1 MAQGLLDIVSQ
12 IGRGFEKIYDEQMPT
27 MQEARG
33 LLGVSPAQTAASVPQ
48 LQTPPGGLLVP
59 PPAQV
64 APVAAQAAPEV
75 TTGNVDWEFIG
86 ALEGNRIN
94 GYIPKNTKTGKILG
108 KSGVTIGTGVDLGSK
123 NAAYFSELDKS
134 IRDKLSPYFGLK
146 GTAAANK
153 LKAEPLG
160 LTKEEVIKINKITK
174 KSEIANVKERWKS
187 AEKAENLPENFDDL
201 PKWMATTVASVLFQ
215 YGNPAKKTPDF
226 WRAVTSG
233 DVPAIEREL
242 RDFDD
247 KYPTRRNAEADY
259 LTGTLNT
266 SRSDLRTIIQRNAI
280 NPMLDTQGMDAF

>member
-27 MQEARG
+27 MQEVRG
-33 LLGVSPAQTAASVPQ
+33 LLGVSPAQSAASVPQ

-59 PPAQV
+59 PPAQA
-64 APVAAQAAPEV
+64 APVAAQAAPV
-75 TTGNVDWEFIG
+75 ADTGNVDWEFIG
-86 ALEGNRIN
+86 ALEGSRIN
-94 GYIPKNTKTGKILG
+94 GYIPKNKKGKILG

-123 NAAYFSELDKS
+123 NAAYFSKLDKS

-153 LKAEPLG
+153 LKTKPLG

-174 KSEIANVKERWKS
+174 DSELDKIKKRWKS
-187 AEKAENLPENFDDL
+187 SSKASNLPSNFDDL
-201 PKWMATTVASVLFQ
+201 PKWMATPVVSALFQ
-215 YGNPAKKTPDF
+215 YGANSSPKLWTAI
-226 WRAVTSG
+226 TSG
-233 DVPAIEREL
+233 DVPAIEKVL
-242 RDFDD
+242 RNFT
-247 KYPTRRNAEADY
+247 KSNAAYQTRRDAEADY

-280 NPMLDTQGMDAF
+280 NPMLDTQDMDAF

>member
-33 LLGVSPAQTAASVPQ
+33 LLGMSPDQA
-48 LQTPPGGLLVP
+48 
-59 PPAQV
+59 

-75 TTGNVDWEFIG
+75 ATGNVDWEFIG

-94 GYIPKNTKTGKILG
+94 GYIPKNKQGKILG

-123 NAAYFSELDKS
+123 NTAYFSKLDKS

-153 LKAEPLG
+153 LKTEPLS
-160 LTKEEVIKINKITK
+160 LTKEQVVKINKITK
-174 KSEIANVKERWKS
+174 DSELDKIKKRWKS
-187 AEKAENLPENFDDL
+187 SSKASNLPSNFDDL
-201 PKWMATTVASVLFQ
+201 PKWMATPVVSALFQ
-215 YGNPAKKTPDF
+215 YGANSSPKLWTAI
-226 WRAVTSG
+226 TSG
-233 DVPAIEREL
+233 DVPTIEKEL
-242 RDFDD
+242 RNFTKSND
-247 KYPTRRNAEADY
+247 YQTRRDAEADY
-259 LTGTLNT
+259 LTGTLKKTPT
-266 SRSDLRTIIQRNAI
+266 SRSDLRKIIQKNTI